1 MSKFVVAAA
10 IVAFLAA
17 VGWAFSTGQA
27 LNFDAFS
34 ADPWVVVMGADLYLG
49 FLLFS
54 VIIVWNE
61 NSLIRA
67 LAWIVPLV
75 IIGNLASAIYLLLN
89 ATKIIERLQAA
100 RSAE

>member
-1 MSKFVVAAA
+1 MSKLVVAAA
-10 IVAFLAA
+10 TIAFLAA
-17 VGWAFSTGQA
+17 VGWAFSTGQGLDLA
-27 LNFDAFS
+27 AFS

-49 FLLFS
+49 FVLFA

-67 LAWIVPLV
+67 IVWIVPLL
-75 IIGNLASAIYLLLN
+75 IIGNLVSALYLLLN
-89 ATKIIERLQAA
+89 ATKIIERLRAA